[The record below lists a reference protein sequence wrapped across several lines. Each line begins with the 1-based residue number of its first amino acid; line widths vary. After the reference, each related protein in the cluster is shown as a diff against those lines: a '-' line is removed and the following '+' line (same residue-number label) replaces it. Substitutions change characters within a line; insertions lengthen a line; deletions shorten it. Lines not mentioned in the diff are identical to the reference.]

1 MIRLVCLSLSALSRY
16 ARLCVVDAR
25 PTSVARVWAS
35 AAGWGGHR
43 KYMNKQIDTYLHV
56 SQWAKPIINE
66 LFKDYFKNVFHE
78 SNPKEFLWA
87 ILSDLTCPIGA
98 DSSSINKEFFA
109 ISFFAK
115 CLMVVRK
122 I

>member
-1 MIRLVCLSLSALSRY
+1 MPAQHLQHEREWVLLVGAGIENTWTSRLL
-16 ARLCVVDAR
+16 
-25 PTSVARVWAS
+25 
-35 AAGWGGHR
+35 
-43 KYMNKQIDTYLHV
+43 LHV
-56 SQWAKPIINE
+56 SQWAKRIINE

-78 SNPKEFLWA
+78 SNPKEFLWTT
-87 ILSDLTCPIGA
+87 LSDLKCLIGA

>member
-1 MIRLVCLSLSALSRY
+1 MRVYVWSKCGLLAN
-16 ARLCVVDAR
+16 ARAANVGR
-25 PTSVARVWAS
+25 AS
-35 AAGWGGHR
+35 KIHEQADW
-43 KYMNKQIDTYLHV
+43 YIHV
-56 SQWAKPIINE
+56 SQWANRIINE

-78 SNPKEFLWA
+78 SNPKEFLCTT
-87 ILSDLTCPIGA
+87 LSDLKCPIGT